1 MPFTRRLPL
10 LALCLAA
17 LPVLAAAQTP
27 ARPRVTPV
35 LTPTA
40 PAIDGKLNDAVW
52 ASAARIDKFV
62 QQRPTDGGTPSERTE
77 VLLAYD
83 KDTIYFGFR
92 VHYADRSRIQANRS
106 DRDQTTNDDV
116 MTVFFDPFEDQQR
129 GYAFSVNAYGVQA
142 DWTMG
147 GASVS
152 GGQASTGD
160 MTWNALFRSGG
171 ELTDDGWTAEM
182 AIPLRSL
189 RYPSRRSDEV
199 HHWGFQVSRE
209 IRALNETDTWS
220 PVTLKVL
227 GFLPQM
233 GTLTG
238 MKGLSTRRNFEV
250 MPTVTAVQVGRL
262 NTTTGVYKA
271 ADVQEAGI
279 NLKYGLTSNLT
290 VDFTYNPD
298 FSQIESDQPQI
309 EINQRFPLLFAEL
322 RPFFLEGQEIFQVP
336 GPVGTLLNTRT
347 ILDPQYGVKL
357 SGKTG
362 RTLLGIV
369 AANDEAPGK
378 VDNPTD
384 PLFGQAAQMFAARA
398 RIDVYR
404 QSYLGFMVTNREFAS
419 SHSRLAMLD
428 GAFAIGPSIRTGFQ
442 LVYSDRLGLDGRRR
456 KAPVFNADFRKEGRN
471 LTYFGAHNDIHPD
484 FGSDLAF
491 VRRVDQHQTIG
502 RVDYRWWPK
511 RYIVNSGPGATYD
524 FFYDFTGTKTDGRK
538 QLRWNTQFQRNIS
551 FNASADRNF
560 ERFRGVNFDKTRV
573 TFAGTILTSRKV
585 LLRADA
591 SFGDEIRFTATPY
604 LGRATVFNATVT
616 LRPTAR
622 FQSLVTIQTTH
633 FTDVRVNRTDFDVK
647 IVRALST
654 YQFTPRLLVRNIA
667 EFNTLNKTYG
677 LNILGTYRVN
687 AGTAV
692 LVGYDDRY
700 RQGPQLNARLF
711 PEAEYQR
718 TNRAVFAKVQYLY
731 RY

>member
-1 MPFTRRLPL
+1 
-10 LALCLAA
+10 
-17 LPVLAAAQTP
+17 
-27 ARPRVTPV
+27 
-35 LTPTA
+35 
-40 PAIDGKLNDAVW
+40 
-52 ASAARIDKFV
+52 
-62 QQRPTDGGTPSERTE
+62 
-77 VLLAYD
+77 
-83 KDTIYFGFR
+83 
-92 VHYADRSRIQANRS
+92 
-106 DRDQTTNDDV
+106 
-116 MTVFFDPFEDQQR
+116 
-129 GYAFSVNAYGVQA
+129 
-142 DWTMG
+142 
-147 GASVS
+147 
-152 GGQASTGD
+152 
-160 MTWNALFRSGG
+160 
-171 ELTDDGWTAEM
+171 M

-262 NTTTGVYKA
+262 NTTTGQYREQ
-271 ADVQEAGI
+271 DVQEAGI
-279 NLKYGLTSNLT
+279 NLKYGVTSNLT

-309 EINQRFPLLFAEL
+309 EVNQRFPLLFAEL

-347 ILDPQYGVKL
+347 ILDPQYGLKL
-357 SGKTG
+357 SGKVG
-362 RTLLGIV
+362 RTLIGIV

-378 VDNPTD
+378 VDNPAD
-384 PLFGQAAQMFAARA
+384 PLFGQTSQAFAARA
-398 RIDVYR
+398 RVDVYR
-404 QSYLGFMVTNREFAS
+404 QSYVGFMFTNREFAG
-419 SHSRLAMLD
+419 SHSRLGMID

-442 LVYSDRLGLDGRRR
+442 VVYSDRLGLDGRRR

-491 VRRVDQHQTIG
+491 IRRVDQHQTVG
-502 RVDYRWWPK
+502 RINYRWWPK
-511 RYIVNSGPGATYD
+511 RYIVNSGPGAAYD
-524 FFYDFTGTKTDGRK
+524 FFYDYNGVKTDDRK
-538 QLRWNTQFQRNIS
+538 QVSWNTQFQRNIS
-551 FNASADRNF
+551 FNTSVDRNL
-560 ERFRGVNFDKTRV
+560 ERYRNVDFWKTRLNV
-573 TFAGTILTSRKV
+573 SGTVLTSRKV

-591 SFGDEIRFTATPY
+591 SFGDEIRFITTPY
-604 LGRATVFNATVT
+604 LGRTAVFNATVT

-622 FQSLVTIQTTH
+622 FQSLVTVQTTR

-654 YQFTPRLLVRNIA
+654 YQFTPRLLIRNIA

-700 RQGPQLNARLF
+700 RQGPQLNPRLF
-711 PEAEYQR
+711 ETAEYQR
-718 TNRAVFAKVQYLY
+718 TNRALFAKVQYLY